1 MIKFADDTILVCTI
15 EESTAP
21 YAAISRDAL
30 VFKIPKSENTV
41 ESIKTI
47 LSDTAKTTTISVLD
61 GETTTATYSN
71 YTILVGGI
79 TLKTIDNEDYI
90 IAVLAQETYA
100 EIQVDT
106 QAQEIITLKG
116 QNAYMQSALA
126 AIQLFT
132 K

>member
-1 MIKFADDTILVCTI
+1 MIKFADDTTLVCTI

-41 ESIKTI
+41 ESIKTM

-79 TLKTIDNEDYI
+79 MLKTIDNADYI

-100 EIQVDT
+100 EIQADT

>member
-41 ESIKTI
+41 ESIKTM

-79 TLKTIDNEDYI
+79 MLKTIDNADYI

-100 EIQVDT
+100 EIQADT

-126 AIQLFT
+126 AMQLFT